1 MTVDLTTLGHG
12 QGSTENKPRSLPDT
26 DARDIIER
34 ARLEG
39 IAADSDG
46 QRAARLEENS
56 STTPTPKVPPPL
68 STGRLFAILASLVL
82 SVFLFAIDMTIVT
95 NAIPQ
100 ITSVFHSLSHVTW
113 YGSAF
118 FLTTAPFQSAWAKVF
133 RCFDLKS
140 AFLCAVLIF
149 ELGNLVAGVARNSP
163 MLIAG
168 RAISGAG
175 GAGIITGSFTIIALV
190 APPGRAPACM
200 ATLGV
205 TFGCASVLGPLL
217 GGVLTDKV
225 SWRWCFFVNL
235 PLGAAAAGLVALV
248 FKTPPAAV
256 PPGGVSLGEKL
267 LQLDP
272 LGLVSIIGASA
283 CFLIA
288 MQLGSEVANWSSRPA
303 AVGLLVAFCVLV
315 VLFVTVEWIQGER
328 AMVQFRILRR
338 WRILGNIVCIFFV
351 AAVQLPLLYILP
363 IYFQAITGVSATES
377 GYRTIPFILGVS
389 VFTIVSNTSMPRV
402 HWTVWLAAGPLIMT
416 AGVACLYT
424 LKTGTPLARAL
435 GFQVLVG
442 SGIGLVLQVP
452 MVANQKLSAGSFS
465 DMAVVTGAT
474 LFFEATGAL
483 LFTAAVE
490 AAFVS
495 GLVSCLAVEAPWVSS
510 HQVIDAGA
518 TGFRQRFGSDSAA
531 VLACYMQGL
540 RKTMVVEL
548 VCSGI
553 ASSVACAVV
562 ISVWVSSCRA
572 RKQAHTGHLEDR
584 CKEQ

>member
-100 ITSVFHSLSHVTW
+100 ITSVFHSLSHVT
-113 YGSAF
+113 
-118 FLTTAPFQSAWAKVF
+118 
-133 RCFDLKS
+133 
-140 AFLCAVLIF
+140 
-149 ELGNLVAGVARNSP
+149 
-163 MLIAG
+163 
-168 RAISGAG
+168 GAG